1 MHGAPQLGL
10 GSVLESADDV
20 DVDVEADEEGDA
32 ELEDGGHHAE
42 ADPGV
47 AAPVLL
53 ADLNILAGEFINFDN
68 DTFVKWLLCL
78 FLSVYCTIKSSRVYV
93 NIYDNLLNCCF
104 RSESIDVKFKELYL
118 ID

>member
-53 ADLNILAGEFINFDN
+53 ADLNILAVEFINFDN
-68 DTFVKWLLCL
+68 DTSVKWLLCL
-78 FLSVYCTIKSSRVYV
+78 FLSMYCTMKSSRVYKSV
-93 NIYDNLLNCCF
+93 NMTTVSYTKVLMSNLRNCT
-104 RSESIDVKFKELYL
+104 S
-118 ID
+118 